1 MQPPVAKRYFF
12 LKKSPKQGSGQRP
25 EVLIVPRSSSLPTLL
40 PHAEER
46 ACEGEKGDQSV
57 KEKCDPE
64 GVTESRIAED
74 EREQKHQSEKQT
86 TVQSAAERGRGAVNP
101 PRDHTADESDKKR
114 DQERNG
120 ADGRV
125 GVGKEVDRE
134 GSNQ

>member
-1 MQPPVAKRYFF
+1 MK
-12 LKKSPKQGSGQRP
+12 
-25 EVLIVPRSSSLPTLL
+25 
-40 PHAEER
+40 
-46 ACEGEKGDQSV
+46 EKG
-57 KEKCDPE
+57 DPE
-64 GVTESRIAED
+64 GVTESLIAEE

-101 PRDHTADESDKKR
+101 PGDHTADESDKKR

-134 GSNQ
+134 GSNQQ